1 MNLIEITNK
10 SGKIKL
16 NDIVQQPVMD
26 RLISEIGKIFG
37 ANAAESGQ
45 YTGELINCYENA
57 VDTLEIEIHSP
68 GGSVLD
74 GYTLYSEI
82 KKMQARGVHV
92 TATINS
98 LAASMAS
105 VIAMAADKIRMVPN
119 GRMMIHDVQTG
130 IRGNAQELR
139 KQADLID
146 DMSNEIAD
154 IYANR
159 TGATTEAMRGK
170 MKEETW
176 MSAKVALAEKFID
189 EIYDPA
195 DAKKTVDI
203 ADAEPTSRDMSL
215 LARLTNPSDTEAQ
228 ERIVALEA
236 SISQHDQVIADY
248 EAKLAIAETALA
260 EVEVV
265 RAENVSLTAQVAT
278 IPDLEASI
286 AQLTEKAEITETK
299 IGEAAAQLLAAQGH
313 GAPVDLSGTAVAEGE
328 KQNLLEQYASLS
340 GVEKREFLAKH
351 AAELRQLEREKP

>member
-1 MNLIEITNK
+1 MELIEITNK
-10 SGKIKL
+10 AGKIKL
-16 NDIVQQPVMD
+16 NDIVMQPVMD

-37 ANAAESGQ
+37 ANAAE
-45 YTGELINCYENA
+45 TGEYSGELTNCHENA

-74 GYTLYSEI
+74 GYTLYTAI
-82 KKMQARGVHV
+82 KEMRARGVYV

-105 VIAMAADKIRMVPN
+105 VIAMAADKIRMVPQ

-146 DMSNEIAD
+146 GMSDEIAA
-154 IYANR
+154 IYAAR
-159 TGATTEAMRGK
+159 TGKEVTAMRGK

-176 MSAKVALAEKFID
+176 MNATVALADGFID
-189 EIYDPA
+189 EVYDPT
-195 DAKKTVDI
+195 DTKKAVDI
-203 ADAEPTSRDMSL
+203 AATDSTSRDMSFL
-215 LARLTNPSDTEAQ
+215 DRLTNPSDTEAK

-236 SISQHDQVIADY
+236 SISQHDQVVADY
-248 EAKLAIAETALA
+248 EAQLAIAETALA
-260 EVEVV
+260 EIEVV
-265 RAENVSLTAQVAT
+265 KAENAELAAKVAT
-278 IPDLEASI
+278 IETLEASI
-286 AQLTEKAEITETK
+286 AMLTEKSEINEAK
-299 IGEAAAQLLAAQGH
+299 IGDAAAQLLAAQGH
-313 GAPVDLSGTAVAEGE
+313 GAPVNLSGAAVVEGE

>member
-10 SGKIKL
+10 AGKIKL

-37 ANAAESGQ
+37 ANAAESGE
-45 YTGELINCYENA
+45 YTGELTNCAENA

-82 KKMQARGVHV
+82 KKMRGRGVYV

-105 VIAMAADKIRMVPN
+105 VIAMAADKIRMVPQ
-119 GRMMIHDVQTG
+119 GQMMIHDVQTG
-130 IRGNAQELR
+130 IRGNAHELR

-146 DMSNEIAD
+146 GMSDEIAE

-159 TGATTEAMRGK
+159 TGATAEAMRGK
-170 MKEETW
+170 MKNETW

-189 EIYDPA
+189 EIYDPT
-195 DAKKTVDI
+195 DAKNTVDI
-203 ADAEPTSRDMSL
+203 APADGTPRDMSFL
-215 LARLTNPSDTEAQ
+215 DRLTNPSDTEAQ

-260 EVEVV
+260 EVETLK
-265 RAENVSLTAQVAT
+265 AENLALAEKAEL
-278 IPDLEASI
+278 IPTLEASI
-286 AQLTEKAEITETK
+286 AMLTEKAEITETK

-313 GAPVDLSGTAVAEGE
+313 SAPVVIEGSVADDSKVMTLAAFNNLSAIQRNEFIRAGG
-328 KQNLLEQYASLS
+328 KLEN
-340 GVEKREFLAKH
+340 
-351 AAELRQLEREKP
+351 